1 LSLTPRQQFWV
12 VTLAALMTIALTA
25 RLGFWQLD
33 RAAQKNALQR
43 SIDERGRQP
52 PLAASQLARNADEA
66 AAQHH
71 RRVRVQGRWRAEHTV
86 YLENRQMNGR
96 PGFYVVTPLSLPDG
110 RAIVVQ
116 RGWIARHPADRARLP
131 AVPTPAGPVEVEGRI
146 APPPSRL
153 YEFEGAS
160 LGAIRQNL
168 ALEAYARETRLTL
181 APVSLLQEG
190 GPSDGLLREWPRP
203 TLNVRTNYGYA
214 FQWFAF
220 SALIT
225 ALYVWFQL
233 IAPRRRR

>member
-1 LSLTPRQQFWV
+1 MTPRRQFWV
-12 VTLAALMTIALTA
+12 VTLAAVMSAVLTA
-25 RLGFWQLD
+25 RLGVWQLD
-33 RAAQKNALQR
+33 RAAQKTALQR
-43 SIDERGRQP
+43 SIDERSRLP
-52 PLAASQLARNADEA
+52 ALAPSELARDADQA

-71 RRVRVQGRWRAEHTV
+71 RRIRLQGRWRNEHTV
-86 YLENRQMNGR
+86 YLENRQWNGQ
-96 PGFYVVTPLSLPDG
+96 PGFYVVTPLALPDG

-116 RGWIARHPADRARLP
+116 RGWVPRDLRDRVRLP
-131 AVPTPAGPVEVEGRI
+131 AVPTPAGTVEIEGRI
-146 APPPSRL
+146 APPPGRL
-153 YEFEGAS
+153 YEFDGAS

-168 ALEAYARETRLTL
+168 VLDTYARETGLAL

-190 GPSDGLLREWPRP
+190 DANDGLVREWPLP
-203 TLNVRTNYGYA
+203 ALNVRTNYGYA

>member
-12 VTLAALMTIALTA
+12 VTLAAVLSAGVSA
-25 RLGFWQLD
+25 RLGTWQLD
-33 RAAQKNALQR
+33 RAAQKTAMQR

-52 PLAASQLARNADEA
+52 PLAASQLARDAEQA

-71 RRVRVQGRWRAEHTV
+71 RRIRLQGQWRGEHTV
-86 YLENRQMNGR
+86 YLDNRQMDGR
-96 PGFYVVTPLSLPDG
+96 PGFFVVTPLMLPDG

-116 RGWIARHPADRARLP
+116 RGWIARNPAERTRLP
-131 AVPTPAGPVEVEGRI
+131 AVATLAGTVEVEGRI
-146 APPPSRL
+146 APPPGRL
-153 YEFEGAS
+153 YEFDGAS

-168 ALEAYARETRLTL
+168 VLEAYARETGLAL

-190 GPSDGLLREWPRP
+190 GASDGLLRAWSPP
-203 TLNVRTNYGYA
+203 ALNVRTNYGYA